1 MEVYLMKKIIR
12 VTVLVLVMSIL
23 GVSSSLAATST
34 FVTEDGRYETSL
46 TTSSSKNDV
55 RISVSNLKRIY
66 DSGAFGSA
74 SPSMLQARLCSAST
88 GNCTVFHSLSG
99 GSTTFTNM
107 IPSTYY
113 VDIRDSLSGSQIGG
127 TVNAYAY

>member
-1 MEVYLMKKIIR
+1 MKKIIR

-113 VDIRDSLSGSQIGG
+113 VDIRDSLSGSEIGG